1 MNRRRTYAR
10 HAMAPRARFE
20 VHVIA
25 ALAAVAGMLAIT
37 VGVVIGLVIIQVT
50 S

>member
-1 MNRRRTYAR
+1 MSRRTYAR
-10 HAMAPRARFE
+10 HALAPQARFE

-25 ALAAVAGMLAIT
+25 ALAAVCGMLAISI
-37 VGVVIGLVIIQVT
+37 GVVIGLVIIAVT